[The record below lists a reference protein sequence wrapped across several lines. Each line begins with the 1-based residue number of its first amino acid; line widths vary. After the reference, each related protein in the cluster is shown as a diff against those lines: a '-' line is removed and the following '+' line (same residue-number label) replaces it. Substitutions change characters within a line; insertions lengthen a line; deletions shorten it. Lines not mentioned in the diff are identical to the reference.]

1 MIGVEFTKNELGYKV
16 SKGLFSRGVMTAGTL
31 VNSKTIRFEPPAVIT
46 EKQIDTVLSRMEQA
60 LEDVSKN
67 MIADFEINEAE

>member
-1 MIGVEFTKNELGYKV
+1 
-16 SKGLFSRGVMTAGTL
+16 MTALFKLIL